1 MACKSS
7 GRVYTVRCLRHRH
20 HEYSLPA
27 SVPDEEDQE
36 KADRARALETL
47 RREKE
52 EQERADRQRALEIV
66 AANMKVY
73 LFASIV
79 LLVFCCVRHVAL
91 MDEPG

>member
-1 MACKSS
+1 
-7 GRVYTVRCLRHRH
+7 
-20 HEYSLPA
+20 
-27 SVPDEEDQE
+27 VPDEEDQE

-79 LLVFCCVRHVAL
+79 LFVFCCVRHVAL

>member
-1 MACKSS
+1 MACKGS

-36 KADRARALETL
+36 KADRARALEIL
-47 RREKE
+47 KREKE

-73 LFASIV
+73 LCAF
-79 LLVFCCVRHVAL
+79 VRLSFSCSAKSDML
-91 MDEPG
+91 P